1 MVLYWM
7 FQNQYDNLKLVQD
20 KGLYYKKQLIIELLT
35 PVIADIYYWSR
46 YDFSENDFDPDSN
59 YSLKEDTVD
68 FIAGMDN
75 YSQFRLINT
84 NGKEVLRLNRNEDGQ
99 IIKDNYLQDKSKS
112 NYFKESIN
120 LNQRQI
126 YLSPLNLNIENGIVE
141 VPYKPMIRGCAV
153 ITSKEGK
160 KLGIVVINFN
170 TEKLLEILKKDNDF
184 SFLLIDEQGNY
195 LAADNIDK
203 EFSHLILNQEKH
215 SFTKDHQE
223 IWETL
228 NKSKENSFVINR
240 DLWIKTELDFR
251 KELSS
256 FPIFKNEN
264 ADINTSNKWILL
276 NHITYKQINEEL
288 NNVYLMVLLFN
299 FLSMLAIIYMTNLEF
314 RNEKSKNKYLES
326 LRVVNKK
333 LEVRNK
339 QLKEYNNIVAHN
351 LRAPSTSISALV
363 NMLKETK
370 NFKEAE
376 QFFPKLSKVTSAINI
391 LIDDLL
397 VYVRVL
403 NNDEIKIE
411 KIDLEDTIKKTLD
424 LFMETL
430 DSEIIE
436 IKYDLIGW
444 NSIKFSKIYMQS
456 ILQNLIS
463 NAIKYR
469 NKEKKSYIYLNTKI
483 IDDKKILTISDNGL
497 GINLERHSKD
507 LFKLYKRFHR
517 DISGKGLGLFLVKT
531 QLESL
536 GAKIEVKSTV
546 NKGTDFIITFN

>member
-483 IDDKKILTISDNGL
+483 IDDKKILIVSDNGL